1 MTGTGDS
8 SEPKRGLS
16 GRSGFVAFQHTDY
29 TFYFISRVSSV
40 FGVDLMSAT
49 LFWQL
54 WRITQ
59 EELVYAALGVGMFL
73 PFLILFPLSG
83 WTADHHPRTKILLG
97 TVSLQGLCAASFLY
111 LTWTDAP
118 FLWFIPSIAL
128 LGVARA
134 FQQPAQQAI
143 VPVLV
148 PPGHLA
154 NAIAWQSTAFQSAR
168 VLGWGISGTIIAIGE
183 ASGVNEQFAYIVVV
197 AVLVFSAF
205 FTFLIKARAQ
215 IMAKDPLNFSTVAA
229 GLRFVFSRKII
240 LGAIGLDLVAV
251 LLGSAK
257 AMMPIYA
264 TKVLQIETALYGL
277 LQGSL
282 VMGSLV
288 FMLGLTQLPI
298 RRHAGRKLF
307 FAVGA
312 FGLFT
317 IVFGLSTVFWVSLVA
332 LFFVGAGDSISI
344 FIRNNLVQIITPDE
358 MRGRVNAVN
367 SVFIGASNELGD
379 AESGAVA
386 HVFGPVAA
394 VVIGGVGT
402 IIVTIAFARKIP
414 DLWNV
419 DRLDPDDLVRK
430 YRDVE
435 PAAKPAAQAGV

>member
-1 MTGTGDS
+1 M
-8 SEPKRGLS
+8 RRFS
-16 GRSGFVAFQHTDY
+16 G
-29 TFYFISRVSSV
+29 
-40 FGVDLMSAT
+40 
-49 LFWQL
+49 
-54 WRITQ
+54 
-59 EELVYAALGVGMFL
+59 
-73 PFLILFPLSG
+73 
-83 WTADHHPRTKILLG
+83 
-97 TVSLQGLCAASFLY
+97 SFR
-111 LTWTDAP
+111 P
-118 FLWFIPSIAL
+118 IAL

-148 PPGHLA
+148 PAGHLA
-154 NAIAWQSTAFQSAR
+154 NAIAWQATAFQSAR

-205 FTFLIKARAQ
+205 FTFLIKAKAQ
-215 IMAKDPLNFSTVAA
+215 IMAKEPLNFSTVAA

-282 VMGSLV
+282 VMGSLI
-288 FMLGLTQLPI
+288 FMLGLTQFPI

-307 FAVGA
+307 LAVGA

-386 HVFGPVAA
+386 HLFGPVAA

-414 DLWNV
+414 ELWNV
-419 DRLDPDDLVRK
+419 DSLDPDDLVRK

-435 PAAKPAAQAGV
+435 PAAKPAA